1 MVMSF
6 ECEKKMDDSLY
17 VFELENWQPENSK
30 EVSLSLGLESKEFS
44 NSNTNIRS
52 EKVDWNQL
60 VDEVFR

>member
-1 MVMSF
+1 MSF

-52 EKVDWNQL
+52 GKVDWNQL

>member
-52 EKVDWNQL
+52 GKVDWNQL

>member
-1 MVMSF
+1 MSF